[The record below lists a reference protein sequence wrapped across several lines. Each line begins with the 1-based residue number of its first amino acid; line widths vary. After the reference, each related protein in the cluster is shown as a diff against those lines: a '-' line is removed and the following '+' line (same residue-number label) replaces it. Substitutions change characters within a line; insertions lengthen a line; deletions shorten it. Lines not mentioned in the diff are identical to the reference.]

1 MYVQDLAYASTFNR
15 SFLLKKTYMYTML
28 HYTNDDQNVRD
39 VNSTHIVRDFYLS
52 LSRYYNK
59 LFELI

>member
-1 MYVQDLAYASTFNR
+1 
-15 SFLLKKTYMYTML
+15 MYTML